1 MTAAPQPIPTTST
14 PSSPPPPPA
23 ATVQDESPGDL
34 QDLQAQEQQF
44 RALLRQAV
52 PAQGQQQQPP
62 TQGLAGGGPPDDED
76 PAVKLL
82 HSLIGGNLP
91 DNGSAGDNGNGG
103 GGGSGAGA
111 TQADLLS
118 ALGVPP
124 ILAEM
129 AGAATRTPT
138 AQETKEATWWKTVH
152 VVFAVLMGVYVL
164 GLIGRGIA
172 TYGNPPPPPATARN
186 PFLLFTTGELVLSSA
201 RLLLS
206 QRAGSRSGLLG
217 RVSQCTTVLGEIV
230 RDGSLVMFVL
240 GIGSLLLLDPSQ

>member
-14 PSSPPPPPA
+14 PSPPPPPPA
-23 ATVQDESPGDL
+23 ATVQDESPEDL

-62 TQGLAGGGPPDDED
+62 TQALAGGGPPDDED

-138 AQETKEATWWKTVH
+138 AQETKEAAWWKTVH